1 MNMRRPP
8 EPSLPEGV
16 ELESDDGAVEPDLDA
31 AIAPDLTGLTVA
43 GLTRR
48 RIAFL
53 AAAFVAVWM
62 VILFARQVG
71 QASEATQHLRDLDAG
86 NQALTAQVASLEREL
101 ELIQRQEY
109 ILQAAHGYG
118 LGHGR
123 EIPFTLRPGAP
134 QVPANAP
141 GSASVRL
148 GASDITQSPLESWLS
163 LLFGP
168 AS

>member
-1 MNMRRPP
+1 MPRPTDP
-8 EPSLPEGV
+8 APPPAELDENEV
-16 ELESDDGAVEPDLDA
+16 EANDLETTGPDLS
-31 AIAPDLTGLTVA
+31 GLSVA

-48 RIAFL
+48 RVAFLVAGFL
-53 AAAFVAVWM
+53 AAWI

-71 QASEATQHLRDLDAG
+71 EASEATQRLRDLDAG

-109 ILQAAHGYG
+109 ILQQAKGYG
-118 LGHGR
+118 LGKGR
-123 EIPFTLRPGAP
+123 EIPFTLKPGAP
-134 QVPANAP
+134 SIAVNAP

-148 GASDITQSPLESWLS
+148 GAADTSQRPLESWLS

-168 AS
+168 SR